1 MSNTNETI
9 WNRLVTV
16 QNRMS
21 LVYMVPVD
29 ILTITGFM
37 SAEEKLVH
45 CERYE
50 SKYPVK

>member
-1 MSNTNETI
+1 MSNTNVTI
-9 WNRLVTV
+9 WDRLVTV
-16 QNRMS
+16 QNRIS

-37 SAEEKLVH
+37 NDREKLAH

-50 SKYPVK
+50 AAYPAK